1 MPIKYCS
8 FCIIHTRKAEL
19 RRAVEERR
27 KKKHPKEDDVY
38 GYDAD
43 KEKRRRTSS
52 TNSQKSDRGEGNSS
66 GILNPKAGN
75 FFFFFGKF

>member
-1 MPIKYCS
+1 MPVFNISS

-27 KKKHPKEDDVY
+27 KRRHHEGD
-38 GYDAD
+38 GEENYDGD

-52 TNSQKSDRGEGNSS
+52 SNSHKSDKQDGHSS
-66 GILNPKAGN
+66 GKLYLV
-75 FFFFFGKF
+75 